1 MSFYLLHI
9 FGVILTECKGFG
21 IKIYKCKD
29 NRVDCVILA
38 WIHYLRFC
46 DWYKDQAFAKSKLI
60 ALLFFAGIMAT
71 LSHSESRRL
80 YSWWWDSHIS
90 PKNSKWLQ
98 DNLTDMD
105 SKVKAM
111 IKLIEE
117 DADSFARRAEM
128 YYKKRPELMKLV
140 EEFYRAYRALAERYN
155 HATGELRHAQKTMA
169 EAFPNQVP
177 FILADELPL
186 GSSGPEAEPYT
197 PETPDRIRAFFDSD
211 DLLKNS
217 GINKRGLKQ
226 LNEIFESG
234 KVPPKVNTAEGRMK
248 GANGGGAEESEH
260 SGFSQLSIANQN
272 LKNQVLS
279 ESERAGKAETE
290 VEFLKKSLAEIQAEK
305 EDILQQYQQS
315 LKKSSSLESEL
326 SGAQTYARNLDERAS
341 KAEIEI
347 KVLKEALSKLEA
359 ERDAGLHQYNQC
371 LERISS
377 MENTISQSQEDAKGF
392 NERAFKAEIEA
403 QNLKIELSR
412 LEVEKEAGLLRYK
425 QCLEMIAS
433 LENKISLAEENA
445 KVLNI
450 QIERAESEVEGLKDA
465 LAKLKEEKD
474 TVAHRYEQCLETI
487 TRLGSELSCAQEESK
502 RLNSEI
508 LVNAENLRSVEE
520 QRVLLEKSNQSLLA
534 EADNLVQKIAIK
546 DQELSE
552 KQQELEKLQTSLQDE
567 HLRFVQVEATL
578 QTLQKLN
585 SQSQDEQRVLTSEL
599 LNKLQKLK
607 DLEVSNQKLEEEI
620 QQVQGENRSLNELNG
635 SSAIS
640 IKNLEDQIF
649 SLKELKEQLES
660 EVAVQIERSNILQQ
674 EVDKLKD
681 EIKVLNSAYQ
691 ALIQQLLYVGL
702 NPECLESSLK
712 ELQDE
717 NSKLKEEYGKQKGET
732 EVLYE
737 KLRGMDGLLEKNA
750 VLRTLLS
757 ELNGKLEGSR
767 ELVEELQKSREFLRG
782 EKSSLDAE
790 KSTLL
795 SQLQKMAENMQKLLE
810 KNTMLE
816 SSLSCVNVELE
827 GLRSKSKT
835 LEEFCQYLKNE
846 KSNLAGERDS
856 LISKL
861 ETVEKRLC
869 ILEFQF
875 DKLEEKYSD
884 LEKEKE
890 STLSQVEQLRDS
902 LCVEQQERACYVL
915 SSESRLADLENHVHL
930 LQEESRFRKK
940 EFEEEID
947 KAVKAQVEI
956 FIFQKIVK
964 DLEEKNLSLL
974 IECQKHVEASKLS
987 DKLIRELESESLEQQ
1002 VEGEFL
1008 LDEIEKLRSGIYLVF
1023 RALQFDPVQS
1033 HRDVIESDQVPFS
1046 HILDNVEDLKSSLS
1060 INQEEKQR
1068 LVVENSVLLTLI
1080 GQLKF
1085 DGSELVSENRAL
1097 EYKFEIVEKQNA
1109 MMQKD
1114 KQELLEMNQQLMM
1127 EVRVGKME
1135 KEILNAELES
1145 ERGELMSMHGT
1156 CLLLEEENS
1165 KQLEENRFLL
1175 KKYSDLK
1182 EDMRILENENNI
1194 ALQEAVSLS
1203 SLSLVLETFGAEKA
1217 VEIAKLE
1224 EKLNKKEAEILEL
1237 NETVE
1242 NLHKELYAVKDLNEQ
1257 LNYQVVIGND
1267 LLRQKTVELSEADE
1281 KLQAACESNAEL
1293 YRTLESLKRECEE
1306 SKQIRGNLEKRIRE
1320 LSEDSKEQKM
1330 EIEHLREEND
1340 DLGSEVVS
1348 LCKEI
1353 EEQKMHGEN
1362 LSLELQEKNNE
1373 FELWEAEAASFY
1385 FDFQA
1390 SAICEVLL
1398 ENKVHELTEV
1408 CGTLEEEN
1416 AVKSAQ
1422 IGQMKEKVESL
1433 ETELGGLKVQMS
1445 AYVPVIASLRDSITS
1460 LEHNVRIQPKLRVPN
1475 GNKEKDV
1482 AMVDELQEMSSE
1494 KPEESR
1500 SAFLTAGISDLQE
1513 MHTRLK
1519 AVDKAVVEEMNRLV
1533 KQKRNKNS
1541 CETAIP
1547 SNGIEPSC
1555 QETKKVMQVGDELAR
1570 NLKSKKKKPEIPET
1584 RNRILLKDIPLDQV
1598 SDSSLYIRNKR
1609 ETSTADEQML
1619 ELWESREHECV
1630 VDSKLGNV
1638 QERAIVPGE
1647 IVASHQFSD
1656 VDLNPDSSLGT
1667 LVEKELSIDKLEI
1680 STSIR
1685 EPKKRAKSKKVLDRL
1700 APDSH
1705 KLTTLQTTVKQL
1717 KKRMEIK
1724 KRKKDFDLEYVQVK
1738 EQLQEVEDAITELL
1752 NDNSELVK
1760 DVKRSSS
1767 PSDGTN
1773 TTELVESE
1781 NCDLKEV
1788 QEQAQ
1793 KGSEKIRRLQL
1804 EVQSIEYVM
1813 LKLEDERK
1821 SKGKNRTGV
1830 HLRDFIYSGGR
1841 RSGRRK
1847 KGCFCGCAR
1856 PSSSVD

>member
-1 MSFYLLHI
+1 
-9 FGVILTECKGFG
+9 
-21 IKIYKCKD
+21 
-29 NRVDCVILA
+29 
-38 WIHYLRFC
+38 
-46 DWYKDQAFAKSKLI
+46 
-60 ALLFFAGIMAT
+60 MAT

-80 YSWWWDSHIS
+80 YSWWWDSHNT

-177 FILADELPL
+177 FMLADELPL

-217 GINKRGLKQ
+217 GISKRGLKQ

-234 KVPPKVNTAEGRMK
+234 KVHPKANTAEGRTK
-248 GANGGGAEESEH
+248 GANGDGAEESEH
-260 SGFSQLSIANQN
+260 SGFSQLSIENQN

-290 VEFLKKSLAEIQAEK
+290 VEFLKKTLAEIQAEK
-305 EDILQQYQQS
+305 EDALQKYQQS

-392 NERAFKAEIEA
+392 NERALKAEIEA

-412 LEVEKEAGLLRYK
+412 LEAEKEAGLLQYK
-425 QCLEMIAS
+425 QCLEMISA
-433 LENKISLAEENA
+433 LENKISLAEENT
-445 KVLNI
+445 KLLNM

-465 LAKLKEEKD
+465 LARLKEEKD

-487 TRLGSELSCAQEESK
+487 ARLESELSCAQEESK

-508 LVNAENLRSVEE
+508 LVNAENLRSVEG

-546 DQELSE
+546 DRELSE
-552 KQQELEKLQTSLQDE
+552 KHQELEKLQTSLQDE

-578 QTLQKLN
+578 QTLQRLN
-585 SQSQDEQRVLTSEL
+585 LQSQEEQKVLTSEL

-607 DLEVSNQKLEEEI
+607 ELEVSNQELEDEI
-620 QQVQGENRSLNELNG
+620 QQVQGENRSLSELKG
-635 SSAIS
+635 SSAVSIS
-640 IKNLEDQIF
+640 NLEEEIF
-649 SLKELKEQLES
+649 SLKELKEKLES
-660 EVAVQIERSNILQQ
+660 EVAVQIERSSILQQ

-681 EIKVLNSAYQ
+681 EIEVLSSAYQ
-691 ALIQQLLYVGL
+691 TLIQQLLHVGL
-702 NPECLESSLK
+702 NPECLGSSLK

-717 NSKLKEEYGKQKGET
+717 NSKLKEECSKQRGET
-732 EVLYE
+732 KVLYE
-737 KLRGMDGLLEKNA
+737 KLRGMEDLLEKNA
-750 VLRTLLS
+750 VLRSSLS

-767 ELVEELQKSREFLRG
+767 ELVEELQKSRESLRE
-782 EKSSLDAE
+782 EKSSLDSE

-795 SQLQKMAENMQKLLE
+795 SQLQKMTENMQKLLE

-816 SSLSCVNVELE
+816 SSLSCANIELE

-846 KSNLAGERDS
+846 KSNIAGERDS

-869 ILEFQF
+869 ILEFRF

-902 LCVEQQERACYVL
+902 LGVEQQERACYVQ

-1002 VEGEFL
+1002 IEGEFL

-1085 DGSELVSENRAL
+1085 EGSELVSENRAL

-1109 MMQKD
+1109 MLQKD
-1114 KQELLEMNQQLMM
+1114 KQELLEMNQQLML
-1127 EVRVGKME
+1127 EVRDVKIE
-1135 KEILNAELES
+1135 KEILNAELDS
-1145 ERGELMSMHGT
+1145 QHGELMSMHGT

-1175 KKYSDLK
+1175 KKFSDLK
-1182 EDMRILENENNI
+1182 EDIRILENENSI

-1217 VEIAKLE
+1217 VEIVELE
-1224 EKLNKKEAEILEL
+1224 EKLYKKEAEILEL
-1237 NETVE
+1237 NENVE
-1242 NLHKELYAVKDLNEQ
+1242 KLHKELYAVKDVNDQ
-1257 LNYQVVIGND
+1257 LNYEVVIGND
-1267 LLRQKTVELSEADE
+1267 LLRQKTIELSEADE
-1281 KLQAACESNAEL
+1281 KIQAAHESNAEL
-1293 YRTLESLKRECEE
+1293 YRTLVELKRECEE
-1306 SKQIRGNLEKRIRE
+1306 SKQIRRNLEKRIHE
-1320 LSEDSKEQKM
+1320 LSKDSKEQKM

-1340 DLGSEVVS
+1340 DLGSEVVT
-1348 LCKEI
+1348 LCREI

-1362 LSLELQEKNNE
+1362 LSLELQEKCNE

-1385 FDFQA
+1385 FDFHA

-1398 ENKVHELTEV
+1398 KNKVHELTEV

-1422 IGQMKEKVESL
+1422 LGQMKERVESL
-1433 ETELGGLKVQMS
+1433 ETEIGGLKVQMS
-1445 AYVPVIASLRDSITS
+1445 AYVPVVASLRDSITS
-1460 LEHNVRIQPKLRVPN
+1460 LEHNVLIKPKLRVPRDDE
-1475 GNKEKDV
+1475 EKDV
-1482 AMVDELQEMSSE
+1482 EMVDEFHEMSSE

-1500 SAFLTAGISDLQE
+1500 SAFLMAGISDLQE
-1513 MHTRLK
+1513 MHNRLK
-1519 AVDKAVVEEMNRLV
+1519 TVEKAVVEEMNRLV
-1533 KQKRNKNS
+1533 KQKSKKNS
-1541 CETAIP
+1541 RETAVP
-1547 SNGIEPSC
+1547 SNGIKPSC
-1555 QETKKVMQVGDELAR
+1555 HEMKKGTQVGDELAR
-1570 NLKSKKKKPEIPET
+1570 NLKSKKKKPEFPET
-1584 RNRILLKDIPLDQV
+1584 RNGILLKDIPLDQV
-1598 SDSSLYIRNKR
+1598 SDSSSYIRSKR
-1609 ETSTADEQML
+1609 ESGTADDQML
-1619 ELWESREHECV
+1619 ELWESAEHECV
-1630 VDSKLGNV
+1630 VDSKLCDV
-1638 QERAIVPGE
+1638 QERAIIPGE

-1680 STSIR
+1680 ATSNR
-1685 EPKKRAKSKKVLDRL
+1685 EPKKWSKSKKVLDRR
-1700 APDSH
+1700 APDAH
-1705 KLTTLQTTVKQL
+1705 KLTTLQATVKQL

-1724 KRKKDFDLEYVQVK
+1724 KRKKAFDLEYVQVK

-1760 DVKRSSS
+1760 DVKGSSS
-1767 PSDGTN
+1767 PFDGTKN
-1773 TTELVESE
+1773 TAVLVESG
-1781 NCDLKEV
+1781 NGDLKKV
-1788 QEQAQ
+1788 REQAQ
-1793 KGSEKIRRLQL
+1793 KESEKIGRLQL

-1830 HLRDFIYSGGR
+1830 LLKDFIYSGGR
-1841 RSGRRK
+1841 RRK
-1847 KGCFCGCAR
+1847 KACFCGCAR

>member
-1 MSFYLLHI
+1 
-9 FGVILTECKGFG
+9 
-21 IKIYKCKD
+21 
-29 NRVDCVILA
+29 
-38 WIHYLRFC
+38 
-46 DWYKDQAFAKSKLI
+46 
-60 ALLFFAGIMAT
+60 MAT

-155 HATGELRHAQKTMA
+155 HATGELRHAQKAMA

-177 FILADELPL
+177 FVPADELPL
-186 GSSGPEAEPYT
+186 GSSCPEAEPCT
-197 PETPDRIRAFFDSD
+197 LEKPHQIRTFFDSD
-211 DLLKNS
+211 DLQKNS
-217 GINKRGLKQ
+217 GISKRGLKQ
-226 LNEIFESG
+226 LNEMFESG
-234 KVPPKVNTAEGRMK
+234 KVPPNANIAEGKMK

-260 SGFSQLSIANQN
+260 SGFSQLSIENEN
-272 LKNQVLS
+272 LKNQVIS
-279 ESERAGKAETE
+279 ESDRAGKAETE
-290 VEFLKKSLAEIQAEK
+290 VQFLKKSLAEIQAEK
-305 EDILQQYQQS
+305 EDVLLQYQQS

-326 SGAQTYARNLDERAS
+326 NEAQKHAGNLDERAS

-347 KVLKEALSKLEA
+347 KVLKEALNKLEA

-371 LERISS
+371 LDRISS
-377 MENTISQSQEDAKGF
+377 MENTISQSQEDAKGL
-392 NERAFKAEIEA
+392 NERAFKAEIGA
-403 QNLKIELSR
+403 RNLKIELSR
-412 LEVEKEAGLLRYK
+412 LEAEKEAGLLRYK
-425 QCLEMIAS
+425 QCLEMISS

-445 KVLNI
+445 KMLNM
-450 QIERAESEVEGLKDA
+450 QIERAENEVEALKDA

-474 TVAHRYEQCLETI
+474 IVARRYEQCLETI
-487 TRLGSELSCAQEESK
+487 ARLESELSCAQEESK

-508 LVNAENLRSVEE
+508 LVNAEKLRNVED

-546 DQELSE
+546 DRELSE
-552 KQQELEKLQTSLQDE
+552 KQHELEKLQTSLQEE

-585 SQSQDEQRVLTSEL
+585 SQSQEEQRVLTSEL

-607 DLEVSNQKLEEEI
+607 ELEVSNQKLEEEI
-620 QQVQGENRSLNELNG
+620 LQVQGENQSLNEVNS
-635 SSAIS
+635 SSADS
-640 IKNLEDQIF
+640 IKNLEDEIF
-649 SLKELKEQLES
+649 GLKELKEKLES

-681 EIKVLNSAYQ
+681 EIDVLSSAYQ
-691 ALIQQLLYVGL
+691 ALIQQLLSVGL

-712 ELQDE
+712 ELRDE
-717 NSKLKEEYGKQKGET
+717 NSKLKEECGKQRGET

-737 KLRGMDGLLEKNA
+737 KLRSMDDLMEKNA
-750 VLRTLLS
+750 VLRSSLS

-767 ELVEELQKSREFLRG
+767 ELVDELQKSREFLRG
-782 EKSSLDAE
+782 EKSSLNTE

-795 SQLQKMAENMQKLLE
+795 SQLQKMTENMQKLLE

-816 SSLSCVNVELE
+816 SSLSCANMELE

-869 ILEFQF
+869 ILEFRF

-884 LEKEKE
+884 LEKEKD
-890 STLSQVEQLRDS
+890 STLSHVEQLRDS
-902 LCVEQQERACYVL
+902 LSVEQKERASYVQ
-915 SSESRLADLENHVHL
+915 SSESRLTDLENHVHL
-930 LQEESRFRKK
+930 LQEESRFQKK

-987 DKLIRELESESLEQQ
+987 DKLIRELESENLEQQ
-1002 VEGEFL
+1002 IEGEFL

-1023 RALQFDPVQS
+1023 RALQFDPVNRQ
-1033 HRDVIESDQVPFS
+1033 RDVIESDQVPFS
-1046 HILDNVEDLKSSLS
+1046 CILDNVEDLKASLS
-1060 INQEEKQR
+1060 RNQEEKQQ

-1085 DGSELVSENRAL
+1085 EGSEHVSEKRAL
-1097 EYKFEIVEKQNA
+1097 EYKFEIAEKQNA
-1109 MMQKD
+1109 MLQKD
-1114 KQELLEMNQQLMM
+1114 KQELLEMNQRLML
-1127 EVRVGKME
+1127 EVRDGRVE
-1135 KEILNAELES
+1135 KEILNAELEIQ
-1145 ERGELMSMHGT
+1145 RGELDSMHGT

-1165 KQLEENRFLL
+1165 KQLEENRLLL
-1175 KKYSDLK
+1175 KKFSDLK
-1182 EDMRILENENNI
+1182 EDMHILEDENSI
-1194 ALQEAVSLS
+1194 ALQEAVALS

-1224 EKLNKKEAEILEL
+1224 EKLEMKEAEILEL

-1242 NLHKELYAVKDLNEQ
+1242 KLHKEIYAVKDLNNQ
-1257 LNYQVVIGND
+1257 LNHQIVIGND
-1267 LLRQKTVELSEADE
+1267 LLREKTIELSEADQ
-1281 KLQAACESNAEL
+1281 KLRAAHDSNEEL
-1293 YRTLESLKRECEE
+1293 YRTLEELKRECEQ
-1306 SKQIRGNLEKRIRE
+1306 SKQIQENLEKQIRE
-1320 LSEDSKEQKM
+1320 LSEDAEEQKM
-1330 EIEHLREEND
+1330 EIKHLREEND
-1340 DLGSEVVS
+1340 DLGSKVVTLHDEV
-1348 LCKEI
+1348 K
-1353 EEQKMHGEN
+1353 EQKMHGED
-1362 LSLELQEKNNE
+1362 LSLELQERSNE

-1416 AVKSAQ
+1416 AVKSAR
-1422 IGQMKEKVESL
+1422 IGQMKERVEFL
-1433 ETELGGLKVQMS
+1433 ESEIGGLKVQMS
-1445 AYVPVIASLRDSITS
+1445 AYVPVIASLRDGITS
-1460 LEHNVRIQPKLRVPN
+1460 LEHNALIQPKPCVPN
-1475 GNKEKDV
+1475 DDEDKDV
-1482 AMVDELQEMSSE
+1482 EFADELHEMSAE
-1494 KPEESR
+1494 KVEQGQD
-1500 SAFLTAGISDLQE
+1500 AFLTAGISDLQE

-1519 AVDKAVVEEMNRLV
+1519 AVEKAVVEEMNRLV
-1533 KQKRNKNS
+1533 NQKSNKNNH
-1541 CETAIP
+1541 EIEAP
-1547 SNGIEPSC
+1547 SNGIEPPY
-1555 QETKKVMQVGDELAR
+1555 QETKKGMQVGDELAW
-1570 NLKSKKKKPEIPET
+1570 NLKPKKTKPEIPET
-1584 RNRILLKDIPLDQV
+1584 RNGILLKDIPLDQV
-1598 SDSSLYIRNKR
+1598 SDSSLNWSKSKR
-1609 ETSTADEQML
+1609 ENGTADDQMIG
-1619 ELWESREHECV
+1619 LWESAEHECG
-1630 VDSKLGNV
+1630 VDLKLNDM
-1638 QERAIVPGE
+1638 QERAIVPGD
-1647 IVASHQFSD
+1647 IASHQLND
-1656 VDLNPDSSLGT
+1656 VESKTDSSLGT
-1667 LVEKELSIDKLEI
+1667 LVERELSIDKLEI

-1685 EPKKRAKSKKVLDRL
+1685 EPKKRAKSKRFLDRL
-1700 APDSH
+1700 SSDAH
-1705 KLTTLQTTVKQL
+1705 KLMTLQTTVKQL
-1717 KKRMEIK
+1717 KKRMESK
-1724 KRKKDFDLEYVQVK
+1724 KKNKAFDLEYGQVK

-1752 NDNSELVK
+1752 NTNSELVK
-1760 DVKRSSS
+1760 DVKGGCSSS
-1767 PSDGTN
+1767 LDSTN
-1773 TTELVESE
+1773 STELEE
-1781 NCDLKEV
+1781 PGNGDLKKV
-1788 QEQAQ
+1788 REQAQ
-1793 KGSEKIRRLQL
+1793 KGSEKIGRLQF

-1830 HLRDFIYSGGR
+1830 LLRDFIYSGGR

-1847 KGCFCGCAR
+1847 KACFCGCAR
-1856 PSSSVD
+1856 PSSSMD

>member
-1 MSFYLLHI
+1 
-9 FGVILTECKGFG
+9 
-21 IKIYKCKD
+21 
-29 NRVDCVILA
+29 
-38 WIHYLRFC
+38 
-46 DWYKDQAFAKSKLI
+46 
-60 ALLFFAGIMAT
+60 MAT

-140 EEFYRAYRALAERYN
+140 EEFYRAYRALAERYD
-155 HATGELRHAQKTMA
+155 HASGELRHAQKTMA

-177 FILADELPL
+177 FVLADELPL
-186 GSSGPEAEPYT
+186 GSSGPEAELYT
-197 PETPDRIRAFFDSD
+197 PDTPHQIRAFFDSD
-211 DLLKNS
+211 DLLKNF

-234 KVPPKVNTAEGRMK
+234 KVPPKANIAEGRTK
-248 GANGGGAEESEH
+248 GANDGGAEESEH
-260 SGFSQLSIANQN
+260 TGVSLLSIENQN
-272 LKNQVLS
+272 LKDQVLS

-290 VEFLKKSLAEIQAEK
+290 VEFLKKTLAEIQAEK
-305 EDILQQYQQS
+305 EDVLQQYQHS
-315 LKKSSSLESEL
+315 LKKSSSLESQL
-326 SGAQTYARNLDERAS
+326 SEAQTYSANLAERAS

-347 KVLKEALSKLEA
+347 KVLKESLSKLEV
-359 ERDAGLHQYNQC
+359 ERDASLHQYNQC

-377 MENTISQSQEDAKGF
+377 MENTIFQSQVDAKRL
-392 NERAFKAEIEA
+392 NEMAFKAEIEA
-403 QNLKIELSR
+403 RNLNIERSR
-412 LEVEKEAGLLRYK
+412 LEAEKEAGLLRYK
-425 QCLEMIAS
+425 QCLEMKSS
-433 LENKISLAEENA
+433 LEKKISLAEENA
-445 KVLNI
+445 DVLNM
-450 QIERAESEVEGLKDA
+450 QIERAESEVEALKEA

-487 TRLGSELSCAQEESK
+487 AKLESELSCAQEESK

-508 LVNAENLRSVEE
+508 LDNAEKLKSVKE

-534 EADNLVQKIAIK
+534 EADSLVQKIAIK
-546 DQELSE
+546 DRELSE
-552 KQQELEKLQTSLQDE
+552 KQHELDKLQTSLQDE

-585 SQSQDEQRVLTSEL
+585 SQSQEEQRVLTSEL
-599 LNKLQKLK
+599 VNKLQKLK
-607 DLEVSNQKLEEEI
+607 ELEVSNQKLEEEI
-620 QQVQGENRSLNELNG
+620 QQVQGENRSLDELNR
-635 SSAIS
+635 SSAVS
-640 IKNLEDQIF
+640 IKSLEDEIF
-649 SLKELKEQLES
+649 GLKELKEKLES
-660 EVAVQIERSNILQQ
+660 EVEVQIERSNILQQ
-674 EVDKLKD
+674 EVDKLKE
-681 EIKVLNSAYQ
+681 EIEELSSAYQ
-691 ALIQQLLYVGL
+691 TLIQQLLYAGL

-712 ELQDE
+712 ELLDE
-717 NSKLKEEYGKQKGET
+717 NSKLKEECGKQRGET

-737 KLRGMDGLLEKNA
+737 KLRGMDDLLEKNA
-750 VLRTLLS
+750 VLRSLLS
-757 ELNGKLEGSR
+757 ELNGKLEGSK
-767 ELVEELQKSREFLRG
+767 ELVEELQKSLEFLRG
-782 EKSSLDAE
+782 EKSPLDAE

-795 SQLQKMAENMQKLLE
+795 SQLQKMTENMQKLLE
-810 KNTMLE
+810 KNTTLE
-816 SSLSCVNVELE
+816 SSLSCANIELD
-827 GLRSKSKT
+827 GLRSKAKT

-856 LISKL
+856 LILKL

-869 ILEFQF
+869 ILEFRF

-902 LCVEQQERACYVL
+902 LGVERQEHACYVQ

-956 FIFQKIVK
+956 IIFQKLVK

-1002 VEGEFL
+1002 IECEFL
-1008 LDEIEKLRSGIYLVF
+1008 LNEIEKLRSGIYLVF
-1023 RALQFDPVQS
+1023 KALQFDLVNR
-1033 HRDVIESDQVPFS
+1033 HLDEIESDQVPFS
-1046 HILDNVEDLKSSLS
+1046 HILDNVEDLKSSLL

-1068 LVVENSVLLTLI
+1068 LVVENLVLLTLI

-1085 DGSELVSENRAL
+1085 EGSELVSEIRAL
-1097 EYKFEIVEKQNA
+1097 EYKLEITEKQNA
-1109 MMQKD
+1109 MHRKG
-1114 KQELLEMNQQLMM
+1114 KQELLEMNRQLMT
-1127 EVRVGKME
+1127 EVLDGNLE
-1135 KEILNAELES
+1135 KEVLNSELEI
-1145 ERGELMSMHGT
+1145 ECEELMSMHGT

-1165 KQLEENRFLL
+1165 QQLEENSLL
-1175 KKYSDLK
+1175 LDKISDLK
-1182 EDMRILENENNI
+1182 VDMRILEDENSI
-1194 ALQEAVSLS
+1194 ALQEAVALS
-1203 SLSLVLETFGAEKA
+1203 SLSVVLETFGAEKT

-1224 EKLNKKEAEILEL
+1224 EKLDKKEAEISDL

-1242 NLHKELYAVKDLNEQ
+1242 KLHKELYDVKDLNDQ
-1257 LNYQVVIGND
+1257 LNYQVVISND
-1267 LLRQKTVELSEADE
+1267 LLRQKTVELSESDE
-1281 KLQAACESNAEL
+1281 KLQAAHESNAEL
-1293 YRTLESLKRECEE
+1293 YRNLEELKRECDE
-1306 SKQIRGNLEKRIRE
+1306 SKKVRVNLEKQIRE

-1340 DLGSEVVS
+1340 DSSSEVVT
-1348 LCKEI
+1348 LRKEI

-1362 LSLELQEKNNE
+1362 LSLELLEKSNE

-1416 AVKSAQ
+1416 TVKRAQ
-1422 IGQMKEKVESL
+1422 IGQMKEMVEFL
-1433 ETELGGLKVQMS
+1433 ETEIGELKVQMS
-1445 AYVPVIASLRDSITS
+1445 AYVPAIASLRDSITS
-1460 LEHNVRIQPKLRVPN
+1460 LEHNILIQPKLCVPSDDE
-1475 GNKEKDV
+1475 EKDV
-1482 AMVDELQEMSSE
+1482 EMADELHETSCAKLEGQ
-1494 KPEESR
+1494 
-1500 SAFLTAGISDLQE
+1500 SAFLTVGILDLQE

-1519 AVDKAVVEEMNRLV
+1519 AVEKAVAEEMNRLV
-1533 KQKRNKNS
+1533 KQKSNQNS
-1541 CETAIP
+1541 HETEAP
-1547 SNGIEPSC
+1547 SNGIEPPR
-1555 QETKKVMQVGDELAR
+1555 QETKKDMQVGDELAR
-1570 NLKSKKKKPEIPET
+1570 SLKSKKTKPEITET
-1584 RNRILLKDIPLDQV
+1584 RNGMLKDIPLDEV
-1598 SDSSLYIRNKR
+1598 SDSSLCRRSKR
-1609 ETSTADEQML
+1609 ETDTADDLTIEQ
-1619 ELWESREHECV
+1619 WESSEHECG
-1630 VDSKLGNV
+1630 VDSELNDI
-1638 QERAIVPGE
+1638 QSRAIVPGE
-1647 IVASHQFSD
+1647 IVDSHQFND
-1656 VDLNPDSSLGT
+1656 VDQKTDGSLGT
-1667 LVEKELSIDKLEI
+1667 LVEKEPSIDKLEI
-1680 STSIR
+1680 STSVR
-1685 EPKKRAKSKKVLDRL
+1685 EPKRGAKSKKVLDRL
-1700 APDSH
+1700 ASDAH
-1705 KLTTLQTTVKQL
+1705 KLMSLRTTVKQL

-1724 KRKKDFDLEYVQVK
+1724 KRNKAFDLEYAQVK

-1752 NDNSELVK
+1752 NDNNESVK
-1760 DVKRSSS
+1760 DVEGSSS
-1767 PSDGTN
+1767 PFHGTS
-1773 TTELVESE
+1773 TTELEE
-1781 NCDLKEV
+1781 PGDGDLKKV
-1788 QEQAQ
+1788 REQAQ
-1793 KGSEKIRRLQL
+1793 KGSEKIGRLQF

-1821 SKGKNRTGV
+1821 RKGKNRTGV
-1830 HLRDFIYSGGR
+1830 LLKDFIYSSGR

-1847 KGCFCGCAR
+1847 KACFCGCAR

>member
-1 MSFYLLHI
+1 MEFKESL
-9 FGVILTECKGFG
+9 CKGFG
-21 IKIYKCKD
+21 IKIYKCRD

-234 KVPPKVNTAEGRMK
+234 KVPPKVNTAEGRTK

-260 SGFSQLSIANQN
+260 SGFSQLSIENQN

-290 VEFLKKSLAEIQAEK
+290 VEFLKKTLAEIQAEK
-305 EDILQQYQQS
+305 EDVLQQYQQS

-347 KVLKEALSKLEA
+347 KVLKEALSKLEV

-403 QNLKIELSR
+403 RNLKIELSR
-412 LEVEKEAGLLRYK
+412 LEVEKEAGILRYK
-425 QCLEMIAS
+425 QCLEMISS

-445 KVLNI
+445 KVLNM

-474 TVAHRYEQCLETI
+474 SVAHRYEQCLDTI
-487 TRLGSELSCAQEESK
+487 TRLESELSCAQEESK

-599 LNKLQKLK
+599 LNKLQKWK

-620 QQVQGENRSLNELNG
+620 LQVQGENRSLNELND
-635 SSAIS
+635 SSAVS
-640 IKNLEDQIF
+640 IKNLAEQIF

-681 EIKVLNSAYQ
+681 EIEVLNSAYQ
-691 ALIQQLLYVGL
+691 PLTQQLMYVGL

-717 NSKLKEEYGKQKGET
+717 NSKLKEECGKQKGET

-737 KLRGMDGLLEKNA
+737 KLRGMDDLLEKNA
-750 VLRTLLS
+750 VLRTSLS

-795 SQLQKMAENMQKLLE
+795 SQLQKMTENMQKLLE

-816 SSLSCVNVELE
+816 SSLSCANVELE

-856 LISKL
+856 LVSKL

-869 ILEFQF
+869 ILEFRF

-884 LEKEKE
+884 LEKEKD

-902 LCVEQQERACYVL
+902 LGVEQQERACYVL

-930 LQEESRFRKK
+930 LQEESRFRQK

-987 DKLIRELESESLEQQ
+987 DKVIRELESESLEQQ

-1023 RALQFDPVQS
+1023 RALQFDTVQS
-1033 HRDVIESDQVPFS
+1033 HRDMIESDQVPFS

-1097 EYKFEIVEKQNA
+1097 EYKFDIVEKQNA
-1109 MMQKD
+1109 MLQKD
-1114 KQELLEMNQQLMM
+1114 KQELLEMNRQLML
-1127 EVRVGKME
+1127 EVRDGKME
-1135 KEILNAELES
+1135 NEILNAELEC

-1165 KQLEENRFLL
+1165 KQLEENMFLL

-1182 EDMRILENENNI
+1182 EDMCILENENNI

-1203 SLSLVLETFGAEKA
+1203 SLSLILETFGAEKA

-1224 EKLNKKEAEILEL
+1224 EKLDKKEAEILEL

-1242 NLHKELYAVKDLNEQ
+1242 NLHKELYAVKDLNDQ
-1257 LNYQVVIGND
+1257 LNDQVVIGND

-1281 KLQAACESNAEL
+1281 KLQAAHESNAEL
-1293 YRTLESLKRECEE
+1293 YRTLEELKRECEE

-1320 LSEDSKEQKM
+1320 LSEDSKGQKM
-1330 EIEHLREEND
+1330 EIEHLHEENAN
-1340 DLGSEVVS
+1340 LGSEVIS

-1422 IGQMKEKVESL
+1422 IGQMKERVESL

-1445 AYVPVIASLRDSITS
+1445 AYVPAIASLRDSITS
-1460 LEHNVRIQPKLRVPN
+1460 LEHNVLIQPKLRVPN
-1475 GNKEKDV
+1475 GNEEKDV
-1482 AMVDELQEMSSE
+1482 AMVDELHEMSS
-1494 KPEESR
+1494 KHAEELQ
-1500 SAFLTAGISDLQE
+1500 SAVLTAGISDLQE

-1533 KQKRNKNS
+1533 KQKRIKNS
-1541 CETAIP
+1541 RETAIP
-1547 SNGIEPSC
+1547 SNVIEPSC
-1555 QETKKVMQVGDELAR
+1555 RETKEGMQIGDELAW

-1584 RNRILLKDIPLDQV
+1584 RKGILLKDIPLDQV
-1598 SDSSLYIRNKR
+1598 SDSSLYIRSRRK
-1609 ETSTADEQML
+1609 TSTADDQML
-1619 ELWESREHECV
+1619 ELWESREHECI
-1630 VDSKLGNV
+1630 VDSKLGDV

-1647 IVASHQFSD
+1647 IVASHHFSD

-1700 APDSH
+1700 APDAH
-1705 KLTTLQTTVKQL
+1705 KLSTLQTTVKQL

-1724 KRKKDFDLEYVQVK
+1724 KRKKAFDLEYIQVK
-1738 EQLQEVEDAITELL
+1738 EQLQEVEDAIAELL
-1752 NDNSELVK
+1752 NDNGELVK

-1773 TTELVESE
+1773 TTELVESG
-1781 NCDLKEV
+1781 NGDLKEV

-1793 KGSEKIRRLQL
+1793 TGSEKIRRLQL

-1821 SKGKNRTGV
+1821 SQGKNRTGV
-1830 HLRDFIYSGGR
+1830 LLRDFIYSGGR

>member
-1 MSFYLLHI
+1 
-9 FGVILTECKGFG
+9 
-21 IKIYKCKD
+21 
-29 NRVDCVILA
+29 
-38 WIHYLRFC
+38 
-46 DWYKDQAFAKSKLI
+46 
-60 ALLFFAGIMAT
+60 MAT

-140 EEFYRAYRALAERYN
+140 EEFYRAYRALAERYD

-169 EAFPNQVP
+169 EAFTNHVP
-177 FILADELPL
+177 FVLADELPL
-186 GSSGPEAEPYT
+186 GSSGPEAELYT
-197 PETPDRIRAFFDSD
+197 PDTPHQIRAFFDSD

-226 LNEIFESG
+226 LNEIFEFG
-234 KVPPKVNTAEGRMK
+234 KVPPKANIAEARMK
-248 GANGGGAEESEH
+248 GANDGGAEESEH
-260 SGFSQLSIANQN
+260 SGFSQLSIENQN

-279 ESERAGKAETE
+279 ESQCADKAETE
-290 VEFLKKSLAEIQAEK
+290 VEFLKKTLAEIQAEK
-305 EDILQQYQQS
+305 EDVLQQYQQS
-315 LKKSSSLESEL
+315 LKKSSSLESQL
-326 SGAQTYARNLDERAS
+326 SEAHTYSTNLDEQAS

-347 KVLKEALSKLEA
+347 KVLKEALSKLDA
-359 ERDAGLHQYNQC
+359 ERDASLHQYNQC

-377 MENTISQSQEDAKGF
+377 MENTISQSQVDVKRL

-403 QNLKIELSR
+403 RNLKIERFR
-412 LEVEKEAGLLRYK
+412 LEAEKEAGLLRYK
-425 QCLEMIAS
+425 QCLEMISS

-445 KVLNI
+445 EMLNM
-450 QIERAESEVEGLKDA
+450 QIERAESKVEALKDA

-487 TRLGSELSCAQEESK
+487 AKLESELSCVQEESK

-508 LVNAENLRSVEE
+508 LINAEKLRSVEE

-546 DQELSE
+546 DRELLE

-567 HLRFVQVEATL
+567 HLWFVQVEATL

-585 SQSQDEQRVLTSEL
+585 SQSQEEQRVLTSEL

-607 DLEVSNQKLEEEI
+607 ELEVSNRKLEEEI
-620 QQVQGENRSLNELNG
+620 QQVQGENQNLNELNS
-635 SSAIS
+635 SSAVS
-640 IKNLEDQIF
+640 IKSLEEEIF
-649 SLKELKEQLES
+649 GLKELKEKLEN
-660 EVAVQIERSNILQQ
+660 EVAVQSERSNILQQ

-681 EIKVLNSAYQ
+681 EIEVLSNAYQ

-702 NPECLESSLK
+702 NPECLESLLK

-717 NSKLKEEYGKQKGET
+717 NSKLKKECGKQRGET

-737 KLRGMDGLLEKNA
+737 RLRGMDDLSEKNA
-750 VLRTLLS
+750 VLRSSLS
-757 ELNGKLEGSR
+757 VLNGKLEGSR
-767 ELVEELQKSREFLRG
+767 ELVEELQKSRELLRG

-795 SQLQKMAENMQKLLE
+795 SQLQKMTENMQKLLE
-810 KNTMLE
+810 KNTVLE
-816 SSLSCVNVELE
+816 NSLSCANIELE

-835 LEEFCQYLKNE
+835 LEEFCHYLRNE
-846 KSNLAGERDS
+846 KSNIAGERES
-856 LISKL
+856 LILKL

-869 ILEFQF
+869 ILEFRF

-884 LEKEKE
+884 QEKEKV
-890 STLSQVEQLRDS
+890 STLSQVEHLHDS
-902 LCVEQQERACYVL
+902 LGVEQQEHACYVQ
-915 SSESRLADLENHVHL
+915 SSESRLADLKNHVHL
-930 LQEESRFRKK
+930 LQEESRFRK

-974 IECQKHVEASKLS
+974 IECQKHVETSKLS
-987 DKLIRELESESLEQQ
+987 DKLIREMESESLEQQ
-1002 VEGEFL
+1002 IEGEFL

-1023 RALQFDPVQS
+1023 KALQFDPVNG
-1033 HRDVIESDQVPFS
+1033 HRDVFESDQVPFS
-1046 HILDNVEDLKSSLS
+1046 RILDNVEDLKSSLS
-1060 INQEEKQR
+1060 INHEEKQR

-1085 DGSELVSENRAL
+1085 EGSELVSENQAL
-1097 EYKFEIVEKQNA
+1097 ECKVEIMEKQNA
-1109 MMQKD
+1109 MHQKD
-1114 KQELLEMNQQLMM
+1114 NQELLEMNRRLML
-1127 EVRVGKME
+1127 EVRDGNLE
-1135 KEILNAELES
+1135 KEILTAELEI
-1145 ERGELMSMHGT
+1145 ERGQLMSMHGT

-1165 KQLEENRFLL
+1165 QQLEENRLFLE
-1175 KKYSDLK
+1175 KISDLI
-1182 EDMRILENENNI
+1182 EDIRILEDQNSI
-1194 ALQEAVSLS
+1194 PLQEVVALS
-1203 SLSLVLETFGAEKA
+1203 SLSVVFETFGAEKT

-1224 EKLNKKEAEILEL
+1224 EKLDKKEAEISDL

-1242 NLHKELYAVKDLNEQ
+1242 KLHKELYAVKDLNDQ
-1257 LNYQVVIGND
+1257 LNYQLVIGND

-1281 KLQAACESNAEL
+1281 KLQAAHELNAEL
-1293 YRTLESLKRECEE
+1293 YQTLEELKMECEE
-1306 SKQIRGNLEKRIRE
+1306 SKRIRVNLEKRICE

-1340 DLGSEVVS
+1340 DLSSEVVT
-1348 LCKEI
+1348 LRKEI

-1362 LSLELQEKNNE
+1362 LSLELQEKSNE

-1385 FDFQA
+1385 FDFHA
-1390 SAICEVLL
+1390 SAISEVLL
-1398 ENKVHELTEV
+1398 ENKVRELTEV

-1416 AVKSAQ
+1416 AAKSDQ
-1422 IGQMKEKVESL
+1422 IGHMKETVEFL
-1433 ETELGGLKVQMS
+1433 ETEIGGLKVQMS
-1445 AYVPVIASLRDSITS
+1445 AYVPVIASLRDGITS
-1460 LEHNVRIQPKLRVPN
+1460 LEHNVLIQPKLCVPSDDE
-1475 GNKEKDV
+1475 EKDV
-1482 AMVDELQEMSSE
+1482 EMADELHEMSSE
-1494 KPEESR
+1494 KLEEGQ

-1519 AVDKAVVEEMNRLV
+1519 AVEKAVVEEMSRLM
-1533 KQKRNKNS
+1533 KQKSNQNS
-1541 CETAIP
+1541 HETDAP
-1547 SNGIEPSC
+1547 SNGIEPPR
-1555 QETKKVMQVGDELAR
+1555 QETKKGMQVGDELAR
-1570 NLKSKKKKPEIPET
+1570 NLKAKKTKPGITET
-1584 RNRILLKDIPLDQV
+1584 RNWMLLKDIPLDEV
-1598 SDSSLYIRNKR
+1598 SDSSLCRRSKR
-1609 ETSTADEQML
+1609 ETGTADDPML
-1619 ELWESREHECV
+1619 EQWGSSEYECG
-1630 VDSKLGNV
+1630 VDSQLNDM
-1638 QERAIVPGE
+1638 QERAMVPGE

-1656 VDLNPDSSLGT
+1656 VDQKTDSSLGT
-1667 LVEKELSIDKLEI
+1667 PVDKEPSIDKLEI

-1685 EPKKRAKSKKVLDRL
+1685 EPKNGAKSKKVLDRL
-1700 APDSH
+1700 ASDAH
-1705 KLTTLQTTVKQL
+1705 KLMSLRTNVKQL
-1717 KKRMEIK
+1717 KKRMEVK
-1724 KRKKDFDLEYVQVK
+1724 KRKKAFDLEYAQVK

-1752 NDNSELVK
+1752 NDNSESVK
-1760 DVKRSSS
+1760 DIKGSSS
-1767 PSDGTN
+1767 PFHGTN
-1773 TTELVESE
+1773 TTDLEEPGDG
-1781 NCDLKEV
+1781 DLKKVRER
-1788 QEQAQ
+1788 AQ
-1793 KGSEKIRRLQL
+1793 KGSEKIERLQF

-1821 SKGKNRTGV
+1821 SKGKTRTGV
-1830 HLRDFIYSGGR
+1830 LLKDFIYSGGR
-1841 RSGRRK
+1841 WSGRRK
-1847 KGCFCGCAR
+1847 KPCFCGCTR
-1856 PSSSVD
+1856 HSSSVD

>member
-1 MSFYLLHI
+1 
-9 FGVILTECKGFG
+9 
-21 IKIYKCKD
+21 
-29 NRVDCVILA
+29 
-38 WIHYLRFC
+38 
-46 DWYKDQAFAKSKLI
+46 
-60 ALLFFAGIMAT
+60 MAT

-155 HATGELRHAQKTMA
+155 HATGELRHAQKAMA

-177 FILADELPL
+177 FVLADELPL

-197 PETPDRIRAFFDSD
+197 PETPHQIRAFFDSD

-217 GINKRGLKQ
+217 GISKRGLKQ
-226 LNEIFESG
+226 LNDIFESG
-234 KVPPKVNTAEGRMK
+234 KVPPNANIAEGRTK
-248 GANGGGAEESEH
+248 GANGGGAEENEQ
-260 SGFSQLSIANQN
+260 SGFSQLSIENKN
-272 LKNQVLS
+272 LKNQVIS

-305 EDILQQYQQS
+305 EDVLLQYQQS

-326 SGAQTYARNLDERAS
+326 NEAQKYAGNLDERAS

-347 KVLKEALSKLEA
+347 KVLKEALNKLEA

-377 MENTISQSQEDAKGF
+377 MENTISQSQDDAKGL

-403 QNLKIELSR
+403 RNLKIELSR
-412 LEVEKEAGLLRYK
+412 LEAEKEAGLLRYK
-425 QCLEMIAS
+425 QCLEMISS
-433 LENKISLAEENA
+433 LENKISLAEDKA
-445 KVLNI
+445 KMLNM
-450 QIERAESEVEGLKDA
+450 QIERAESEVEALKYA

-474 TVAHRYEQCLETI
+474 TVARRYDQCLETI
-487 TRLGSELSCAQEESK
+487 ARLESELFCAQEESK
-502 RLNSEI
+502 RLNGEI
-508 LVNAENLRSVEE
+508 LVNAENLRNVEE
-520 QRVLLEKSNQSLLA
+520 QCVLLEKSNQSLLA
-534 EADNLVQKIAIK
+534 EADNLVRKIAIK
-546 DQELSE
+546 DRELSE
-552 KQQELEKLQTSLQDE
+552 KQHEFEKLQTSLQEE

-585 SQSQDEQRVLTSEL
+585 SQSQEEQRVLTSEL

-607 DLEVSNQKLEEEI
+607 ELEVSNQELEEEL
-620 QQVQGENRSLNELNG
+620 QQVQGENRSLNELNS
-635 SSAIS
+635 SSAVS
-640 IKNLEDQIF
+640 IKNLEGEIF
-649 SLKELKEQLES
+649 GLKELKEKLES
-660 EVAVQIERSNILQQ
+660 EVAVQIERSNILQL

-681 EIKVLNSAYQ
+681 EIDVLSSAYQ
-691 ALIQQLLYVGL
+691 ALIQQLLSVGL

-712 ELQDE
+712 ELRDE
-717 NSKLKEEYGKQKGET
+717 NSKLKEECGKQRGET

-737 KLRGMDGLLEKNA
+737 KLRSMDDLMEKNA
-750 VLRTLLS
+750 VLRSSLS

-767 ELVEELQKSREFLRG
+767 ELAEELQTSREFLRG
-782 EKSSLDAE
+782 EKSSLNAE

-795 SQLQKMAENMQKLLE
+795 SQLQKMTENMQKLLE

-816 SSLSCVNVELE
+816 SSLSCANIEVE

-869 ILEFQF
+869 ILEFRF

-902 LCVEQQERACYVL
+902 LGVEQNDRASYVQ
-915 SSESRLADLENHVHL
+915 SSESRLTDLENHVHL

-987 DKLIRELESESLEQQ
+987 DKLIRELESENLEQQ
-1002 VEGEFL
+1002 IEGEFL

-1023 RALQFDPVQS
+1023 RALQFDPGNRQ
-1033 HRDVIESDQVPFS
+1033 RDMIESDQVPIS
-1046 HILDNVEDLKSSLS
+1046 CILDNVEDLKTSLS
-1060 INQEEKQR
+1060 RNQEEKQG

-1085 DGSELVSENRAL
+1085 EGSELVSEKQAL
-1097 EYKFEIVEKQNA
+1097 EYKFEIAEKQNA
-1109 MMQKD
+1109 MLQKD
-1114 KQELLEMNQQLMM
+1114 KQELLEMNQQLML
-1127 EVRVGKME
+1127 EVRDGRME
-1135 KEILNAELES
+1135 NELLNAELES
-1145 ERGELMSMHGT
+1145 QRGELESMHGT

-1165 KQLEENRFLL
+1165 KQLEENRILL
-1175 KKYSDLK
+1175 KKFSDLK
-1182 EDMRILENENNI
+1182 EDMRILEDENSI
-1194 ALQEAVSLS
+1194 ALQEAVALS

-1224 EKLNKKEAEILEL
+1224 EKLEKKEAEILEL

-1242 NLHKELYAVKDLNEQ
+1242 KLHKELYAVKDLNHQ
-1257 LNYQVVIGND
+1257 LNHQIVIGND
-1267 LLRQKTVELSEADE
+1267 LLREKTIELSEADE
-1281 KLQAACESNAEL
+1281 KLQAAHEL
-1293 YRTLESLKRECEE
+1293 NEELHRTLEELKMECDE
-1306 SKQIRGNLEKRIRE
+1306 SKEIRENLEKRIRE
-1320 LSEDSKEQKM
+1320 LSEDSVEQKL

-1340 DLGSEVVS
+1340 NLGSEVVT
-1348 LCKEI
+1348 LRNDIK
-1353 EEQKMHGEN
+1353 EQKIHGEN
-1362 LSLELQEKNNE
+1362 LSLELQERSNE

-1390 SAICEVLL
+1390 SAICEVLI

-1422 IGQMKEKVESL
+1422 IGQMKERVEFL
-1433 ETELGGLKVQMS
+1433 ESEIGGLKVQMS
-1445 AYVPVIASLRDSITS
+1445 AYVPVIASLRDGITS
-1460 LEHNVRIQPKLRVPN
+1460 LEHNALIQPKLYVPN
-1475 GNKEKDV
+1475 DDEDKDV
-1482 AMVDELQEMSSE
+1482 EMADELHEMSSE
-1494 KPEESR
+1494 KLEGHN
-1500 SAFLTAGISDLQE
+1500 AFLTAGISDLQE

-1519 AVDKAVVEEMNRLV
+1519 AVEKAVVEEMNRLV
-1533 KQKRNKNS
+1533 KQKSNKNS
-1541 CETAIP
+1541 HEIKAP
-1547 SNGIEPSC
+1547 SNDIEPPY
-1555 QETKKVMQVGDELAR
+1555 QERMKAMQVGDELAQD
-1570 NLKSKKKKPEIPET
+1570 LKSKKMKPEIPER
-1584 RNRILLKDIPLDQV
+1584 RNGLLLKDIQLDQV
-1598 SDSSLYIRNKR
+1598 SDSSLYRSKSRR
-1609 ETSTADEQML
+1609 ETGTADDQML
-1619 ELWESREHECV
+1619 ELWESVEHECG
-1630 VDSKLGNV
+1630 VDLKLNDM

-1647 IVASHQFSD
+1647 IVASHQLND
-1656 VDLNPDSSLGT
+1656 VQSKTDSSLGT

-1680 STSIR
+1680 SSSIR
-1685 EPKKRAKSKKVLDRL
+1685 EAKKRAKSKRFLERL
-1700 APDSH
+1700 SSDAH
-1705 KLTTLQTTVKQL
+1705 KLMTLQTTVKQL

-1724 KRKKDFDLEYVQVK
+1724 KKKTFDLEYGQVK
-1738 EQLQEVEDAITELL
+1738 EQLQEVEEAITELL
-1752 NDNSELVK
+1752 NVNGELVK
-1760 DVKRSSS
+1760 DVKGSCSSS
-1767 PSDGTN
+1767 FDGTS
-1773 TTELVESE
+1773 TTELEE
-1781 NCDLKEV
+1781 PGNGNLKKV
-1788 QEQAQ
+1788 REQAQ
-1793 KGSEKIRRLQL
+1793 KGSEKIGRLQF

-1830 HLRDFIYSGGR
+1830 LLRDFIYSGGR

-1847 KGCFCGCAR
+1847 KACFCGCAR
-1856 PSSSVD
+1856 PSSVD